1 MGYFHNHYYG
11 GNIKDFWVA
20 ELSNV
25 HIYIYI
31 YVCVCVCVFILEDN
45 TEVDQ
50 RISSW
55 RSELDSLDT
64 EYGAI

>member
-1 MGYFHNHYYG
+1 
-11 GNIKDFWVA
+11 VA